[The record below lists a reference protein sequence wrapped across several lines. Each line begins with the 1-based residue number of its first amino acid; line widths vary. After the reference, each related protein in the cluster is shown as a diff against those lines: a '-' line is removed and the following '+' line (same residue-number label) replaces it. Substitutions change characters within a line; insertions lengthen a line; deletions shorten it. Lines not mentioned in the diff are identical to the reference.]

1 MNLRKLN
8 DDLTDVVAQNLHYFD
23 HQDTI
28 FSMTTSDEV
37 RLALEG
43 GIARYQSDPVFAA
56 NVKTMVAQVIR
67 CVSNAAHGEAT
78 EGK

>member
-1 MNLRKLN
+1 VNLRKLN

-23 HQDTI
+23 HQDKI
-28 FSMTTSDEV
+28 FSMKTSDEV

-56 NVKTMVAQVIR
+56 KVKTMVAQVIR
-67 CVSNAAHGEAT
+67 CVSNAAVEK
-78 EGK
+78 E